1 MSILTLQREIEET
14 VKKKVKLRINDN
26 RSTMVS
32 VKWEPDCTRVS
43 MHRMFL
49 EAPKNI
55 MDALACHIQT
65 ENSNLC
71 PSVKAF
77 IEEKLTT
84 FDYSS
89 KLNENNLCTKGQVY
103 DLQALYDEVNEKYF
117 DGELGLKITWYG
129 RKQRGRRA
137 QVTFGLYQEATKLVK
152 IHRMMDSTF
161 FPEYFVKFVIY
172 HEMLHHVCRSYYDD
186 KGNHRVHTDEFK
198 KREQEFEHFELA
210 NLWMNKNYNNFFMM

>member
-1 MSILTLQREIEET
+1 MTIHTFQQAIEET

-55 MDALACHIQT
+55 MDALACHIKK
-65 ENSNLC
+65 ENSKLC

-77 IEEKLTT
+77 IEEKLTS
-84 FDYSS
+84 FDYSGQ
-89 KLNENNLCTKGQVY
+89 LNENALSTKGEVY
-103 DLQALYDEVNEKYF
+103 ELQALYDKINEQYF
-117 DGELGLKITWYG
+117 GGQLRLKITWFG
-129 RKQRGRRA
+129 KKQRRRKS

-152 IHRMMDSTF
+152 INRMMDSSF
-161 FPEYFVKFVIY
+161 FPEYFVEFVIY
-172 HEMLHHVCRSYYDD
+172 HEMLHHVCRSYYDE
-186 KGNHRVHTDEFK
+186 KGKHRIHTPEFK

-210 NLWMNKNYNNFFMM
+210 NLWMKKNYNNFFMM